1 MAAIDELIK
10 EIADPLLREK
20 FEKEIEKSKLKEL
33 EAQISKKFSANIKL
47 EPVIANYNGVKIDV
61 EDLGFEISFSI
72 DRLKNKMSEYILKP
86 I

>member
-1 MAAIDELIK
+1 MNITA
-10 EIADPLLREK
+10 K
-20 FEKEIEKSKLKEL
+20 FILQKSKVKEL
-33 EAQISKKFSANIKL
+33 ETQISKKFNANIKL

-72 DRLKNKMSEYILKP
+72 DRLKNKMSEYILKA